1 MDHMLYIHTG
11 QNMEELKLI
20 LDGVGVDIDII
31 FIYTEREREKETDRQ
46 TETQREGGVS
56 E

>member
-1 MDHMLYIHTG
+1 MTADMVQRMYMDHMVYIHTG

-31 FIYTEREREKETDRQ
+31 FIYT
-46 TETQREGGVS
+46 QRLS
-56 E
+56 LIHI

>member
-1 MDHMLYIHTG
+1 MDHMVYIHTW

-31 FIYTEREREKETDRQ
+31 FIYTERERDRQ
-46 TETQREGGVS
+46 TDRDTERGGS